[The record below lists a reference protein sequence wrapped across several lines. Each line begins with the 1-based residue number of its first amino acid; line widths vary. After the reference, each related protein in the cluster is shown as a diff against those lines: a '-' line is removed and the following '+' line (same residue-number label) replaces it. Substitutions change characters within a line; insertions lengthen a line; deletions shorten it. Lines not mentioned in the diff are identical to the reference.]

1 MLDIVGTVSKW
12 VIPVFITAV
21 LLAAFVRRVRVF
33 ESFVE
38 GAEQGFEI
46 AVKLIPYLVAMIVAI
61 TIFRASGAMDIMVAV
76 VSPVFNLIGAPA
88 EVLPHAV
95 MRPLSGGAALGIA
108 SELIEEHGPDS
119 LIGFLVSTMQGTSD
133 TTFYVLTLYFG
144 SVGIRKYRYAVAS
157 GLTADLTT
165 LFASIFIVSLIYAV

>member
-1 MLDIVGTVSKW
+1 MLDMVSTISKW

-21 LLAAFVRRVRVF
+21 LLAAFVRRVQVF

-61 TIFRASGAMDIMVAV
+61 SIFRASGAMDIMVAL
-76 VSPVFNLIGAPA
+76 VSPIFGLIGAPA

-108 SELIEEHGPDS
+108 SELIEEH
-119 LIGFLVSTMQGTSD
+119 
-133 TTFYVLTLYFG
+133 
-144 SVGIRKYRYAVAS
+144 
-157 GLTADLTT
+157 
-165 LFASIFIVSLIYAV
+165 